1 MGASQRETRER
12 LSACLAKLNGLKPGD
27 LVREDAL
34 GSDFSFRAGHPYF
47 THTLDLYHHITP
59 RDCANAS
66 MEILKIVLDHAED
79 ALHRFEEIL
88 SFNPQGVE
96 SPAALRNSLIDEVRA
111 AYSPAYEDV
120 ALIRRP
126 ARGQS
131 ERIGRQWSGQTALAG
146 VIFVMLAT
154 AVVVVDHYKLY
165 DLWLGNFGE
174 TLHKI
179 IGGQ

>member
-1 MGASQRETRER
+1 
-12 LSACLAKLNGLKPGD
+12 
-27 LVREDAL
+27 
-34 GSDFSFRAGHPYF
+34 
-47 THTLDLYHHITP
+47 
-59 RDCANAS
+59 